1 MPGQLTYE
9 VEGPIGV
16 DGQRIEAYGLGFVVT
31 GIAETVAIPA
41 GKVVIYDTGAG
52 RTDKALKQP
61 STSAMVTT
69 VLGVAGISL
78 WDPTYPEPPYPIGQ
92 VLPVIRKG
100 RVAIAAETAL
110 AIHTNPFVRFGVVG
124 AGTLLGALRNDADAG
139 NAVAAPYLHVVKA
152 STGAGDIAIVE
163 IDL

>member
-16 DGQRIEAYGLGFVVT
+16 DGQRIEAYGLGFVIT
-31 GIAETVAIPA
+31 GIAEAAALPA
-41 GKVVIYDTGAG
+41 GKLVVFDTAGG
-52 RTDKALKQP
+52 RTDKAVKAP
-61 STSAMVTT
+61 SATGQVTT
-69 VLGVAGISL
+69 VLGVAGITL

-92 VLPVIRKG
+92 ALPVIRKG

-110 AIHTNPFVRFGVVG
+110 AIHTNPFVRFAAG
-124 AGTLLGALRNDADAG
+124 AGGTVLGALRADADTAT
-139 NAVAAPYLHVVKA
+139 AVAAPYLHVVKA
-152 STGAGDIAIVE
+152 STAAGDIAIVE